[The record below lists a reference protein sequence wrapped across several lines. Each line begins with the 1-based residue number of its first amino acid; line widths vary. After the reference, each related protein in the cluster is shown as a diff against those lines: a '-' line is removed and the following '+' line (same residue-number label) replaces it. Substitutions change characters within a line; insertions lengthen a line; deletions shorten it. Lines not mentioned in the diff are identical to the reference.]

1 MRRALA
7 LAGFMGTGKSTV
19 GRAVAARVGLP
30 FVDLDDVVAA
40 DAGRGIPEIFAEEGE
55 AGFRVREAASLA
67 RVAAGP
73 PVVLALGG
81 GTLHQPRAVAALTG
95 WAVVVLHAPL
105 EVVAARLG
113 EGGGRPLAPHAA
125 ALFEARAAG
134 YRAAGPQV
142 DATRPVPYVVDDV
155 LAAWEAACAST

>member
-19 GRAVAARVGLP
+19 GRAVAARV
-30 FVDLDDVVAA
+30 
-40 DAGRGIPEIFAEEGE
+40 IPEIFAEEGE